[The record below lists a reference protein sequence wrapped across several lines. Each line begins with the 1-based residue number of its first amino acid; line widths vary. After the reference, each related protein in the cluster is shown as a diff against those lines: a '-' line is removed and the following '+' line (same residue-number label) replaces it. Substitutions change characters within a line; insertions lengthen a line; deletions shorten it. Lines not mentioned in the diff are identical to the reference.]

1 MNYRYIVYAVHK
13 QNIFDMFVSYH
24 RYVSFLHVFYTVSHF
39 SFPQTLHLEFW
50 SVFLLLFPQN
60 SPHKEESSHIAP
72 MVFHGLGRV
81 GLYQMKQPEW
91 VLVIVA
97 PQLQVRVQEMKC
109 RSLGFK
115 KKKSKV
121 LFSIH
126 MFNFRYLNI
135 QKFSNKIIHS
145 M

>member
-1 MNYRYIVYAVHK
+1 
-13 QNIFDMFVSYH
+13 
-24 RYVSFLHVFYTVSHF
+24 
-39 SFPQTLHLEFW
+39 
-50 SVFLLLFPQN
+50 
-60 SPHKEESSHIAP
+60 
-72 MVFHGLGRV
+72 MVFHGLGHV

-115 KKKSKV
+115 KKNSKV